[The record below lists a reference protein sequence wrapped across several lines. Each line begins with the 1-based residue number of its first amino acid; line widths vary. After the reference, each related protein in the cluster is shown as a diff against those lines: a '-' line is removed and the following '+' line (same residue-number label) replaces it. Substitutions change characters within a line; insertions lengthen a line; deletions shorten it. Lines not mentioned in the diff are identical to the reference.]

1 MAKFQHNR
9 NDYSPYGLKC
19 ELWQSSVMTRFD
31 HHNEIEIN
39 FIPEGKLKYFFH
51 DKEVEIKAGTVCMFW
66 AFLPH
71 RVVDFSDVSDYYV
84 ITIPIATFLKWN
96 FSNRFTSWLFSG
108 EMIMDNSFCKE
119 ENLSQFERWLND
131 SSDSLLSECME
142 IELHARLRRIDLQSR
157 FVVLPQKDMGVF
169 PLNKTHEMLLYI
181 SRNYCHCIKTADVA
195 RAVNLNSD
203 YAGALFK
210 KYMNITITDYITKE
224 RIANAQRDILFSDD
238 SISQI
243 AYKSGFNTIST
254 FNIAF
259 KRISG
264 MTPREYRKNNIGLK
278 NNKL

>member
-1 MAKFQHNR
+1 MATFEDNR

-19 ELWQSSVMTRFD
+19 ELWQPSVMSRFD

-39 FIPEGKLKYFFH
+39 FIPEGSLRYFFH
-51 DKEVEIKAGTVCMFW
+51 NKEVEVAAGSVCMFW

-71 RVVDFSDVSDYYV
+71 RIIDFSGISNYYV
-84 ITIPIATFLKWN
+84 ITIPITTFLKWN

-108 EMIMDNSFCKE
+108 EMIIDNSFCQE
-119 ENLSQFERWLND
+119 DNVSQFDRWLND
-131 SSDSLLSECME
+131 SSDPQMSECME
-142 IELHARLRRIDLQSR
+142 IELHARLRRIDLRSR
-157 FVVLPQKDMGVF
+157 FLTSQQKESVGLPG
-169 PLNKTHEMLLYI
+169 KTHEMVLFI
-181 SRNYCHCIKTADVA
+181 SRNYHCQIKTSDVA
-195 RAVNLNSD
+195 RAVNLNPD

-210 KYMNITITDYITKE
+210 KTMNITITDYITKE
-224 RIANAQRDILFSDD
+224 RIANVQRDMLFSDD

-264 MTPREYRKNNIGLK
+264 MTPREYRKMIED
-278 NNKL
+278 